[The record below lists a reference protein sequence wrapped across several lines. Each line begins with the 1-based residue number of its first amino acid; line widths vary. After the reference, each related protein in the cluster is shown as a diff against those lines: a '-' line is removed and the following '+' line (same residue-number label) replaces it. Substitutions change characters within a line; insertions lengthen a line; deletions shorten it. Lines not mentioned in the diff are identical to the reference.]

1 MPPPMSYFVS
11 FNSSTRTPTGRSK
24 KNRIHMEKPPYHASA
39 VSVAVLSRSIA
50 SVYATAPMPPLRTS
64 ALSFCNSI
72 AFSIPQRYD
81 SKRNASI
88 IA

>member
-50 SVYATAPMPPLRTS
+50 SLIARLIKAFT
-64 ALSFCNSI
+64 LS
-72 AFSIPQRYD
+72 P
-81 SKRNASI
+81 
-88 IA
+88 

>member
-1 MPPPMSYFVS
+1 MPPPDYLVS
-11 FNSSTRTPTGRSK
+11 LRTSARTANGKTSSSI
-24 KNRIHMEKPPYHASA
+24 NHMILPPSHVSA

-72 AFSIPQRYD
+72 AFSIPQR
-81 SKRNASI
+81 
-88 IA
+88 